1 MSPLFVEYFCIL
13 GLSYLFGSI
22 PFGLILTKFLMG
34 QDIRQIGSGNIG
46 ATNVMRSGNKGLAF
60 LTLLCDAGKGALSVF
75 ITTLYFPEISHF
87 TGSLALVGSVVGH
100 IFPIWLGFKGGKG
113 VATLAGA
120 TLVLSPVLGFTAL
133 GIWIGIFIITRI
145 SSLSAIISLS
155 LTPFVNFFLPPCMQG
170 GCFWGHAF
178 FFSTCLLVIW
188 RHKDNIRRLL
198 KGEEKA
204 FK

>member
-22 PFGLILTKFLMG
+22 PFGLILTKSLMG
-34 QDIRQIGSGNIG
+34 QDIRQMGSGNIG
-46 ATNVMRSGNKGLAF
+46 ATNVLRSGSKKLAA

-75 ITTLYFPEISHF
+75 ITMLYFPEVSHL
-87 TGSLALVGSVVGH
+87 TGSLALFGSVIGH
-100 IFPIWLGFKGGKG
+100 IFPLWLRFKGGKG
-113 VATLAGA
+113 VATLEGA
-120 TLVLSPVLGFTAL
+120 TLVLSPILGLTAL
-133 GIWIGIFIITRI
+133 GLWVLVFIITRI
-145 SSLSAIISLS
+145 SSLSALISLS
-155 LTPFVNFFLPPCMQG
+155 LTPLVIFFLPPCIQG
-170 GCFWGHAF
+170 GCFWGHVF
-178 FFSTCLLVIW
+178 FFGSCLLVIW